1 MSSSYP
7 EHIAI
12 IMDGN
17 GRWAKQRN
25 LSRSKGHKE
34 GVKTTKK
41 IIEYSA
47 KIDIKYLTLYAF
59 SAENWKRPRREVSFL
74 MNLFNSTIDR
84 ELDDLIEK
92 NVKVKFIGR
101 REGLG
106 GSIRR
111 RIENAEKKTKDGKK
125 LVLTVALNYG
135 GRKEIVD
142 AVKNLIKDEIS
153 AEQIDEE
160 TFSKYLYTSGT
171 PDPDLVIRTSG
182 EYRISNYLL
191 WQIAYSE
198 LYITDVLWPDFD
210 EKELDRAIKD
220 YKSRNRRFGS
230 IN

>member
-7 EHIAI
+7 EHIAL

-17 GRWAKQRN
+17 GRWAKKRN

-34 GVKTTKK
+34 GVKTAKK

-47 KIDIKYLTLYAF
+47 KTDISYLTLYAF
-59 SAENWKRPRREVSFL
+59 SAENWKRPSSEVSFL
-74 MNLFNSTIDR
+74 MNLFNSTIDN
-84 ELDDLIEK
+84 ELDNLIEK
-92 NVKVKFIGR
+92 KIKVRFIGR
-101 REGLG
+101 RQGLG
-106 GSIRR
+106 KSIRK
-111 RIENAEKKTKDGKK
+111 RIKNAEEKTKNGDN
-125 LVLTVALNYG
+125 LVLTIALNYG

-142 AVKNLIKDEIS
+142 AVKNIIDDDIKSE
-153 AEQIDEE
+153 EIDENLL
-160 TFSKYLYTSGT
+160 SNYLYTKNV

-198 LYITDVLWPDFD
+198 FYITDVLWPDFD
-210 EKELDRAIKD
+210 ESELEKAIRD
-220 YKSRNRRFGS
+220 YSNRSRRFGS